1 MELKSNNLVCWKCGT
16 PVVDEPMPLSTY
28 AACRT
33 CRASLHVCR
42 LCQFDNAR
50 LRADCNEP
58 RAESVSDRAKANI
71 SDWFKPQ
78 VGLSAI
84 ERPHQRDDEREQL
97 ASLFSSVDK
106 SADTGESPQT
116 LDELFKKD

>member
-1 MELKSNNLVCWKCGT
+1 
-16 PVVDEPMPLSTY
+16 
-28 AACRT
+28 
-33 CRASLHVCR
+33 
-42 LCQFDNAR
+42 

-58 RAESVSDRAKANI
+58 RAESVSDRDKANFC
-71 SDWFKPQ
+71 DWFKPQ

-84 ERPHQRDDEREQL
+84 ERPYQRDDEREQL